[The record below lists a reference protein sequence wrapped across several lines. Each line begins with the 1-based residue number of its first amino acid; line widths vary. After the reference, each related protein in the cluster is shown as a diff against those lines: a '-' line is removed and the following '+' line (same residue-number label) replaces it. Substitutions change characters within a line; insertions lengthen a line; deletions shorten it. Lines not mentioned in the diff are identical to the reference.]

1 VYAVPAVSGPS
12 AALASGRTAH
22 LAVMLDACTV
32 TRAGTQTF
40 DESTRLYTQ
49 GPPTTVYTGPC
60 RVKPWRGNEEHAAEA
75 EVAVYR
81 YQLRFPLTAASP
93 QIDRKDT
100 VTITASTHPAMV
112 GKVLTVTEPEV
123 STTATALTV
132 IAELDS

>member
-1 VYAVPAVSGPS
+1 VTGPS
-12 AALASGRTAH
+12 AALTAGRTAH
-22 LAVMLDACTV
+22 LAVMLDVCTV
-32 TRAGTQTF
+32 TRATGPEVY
-40 DESTRLYTQ
+40 DDATRSYSK
-49 GPPTTVYTGPC
+49 PVVTVYTGAC
-60 RVKPWRGNEEHAAEA
+60 RIKPWRGNEEHAAEA

-81 YQLRFPLTAASP
+81 YQVRFPLAAASP